1 VQIGRCEQAHH
12 RPTAARVASLA
23 AAVPDAEGLEIL
35 DIDDRAVVVAG
46 LPHEQPRYFL
56 QHALR
61 FQVHDLRHPH
71 YVGRHGRADIGWQQ
85 EEGSS

>member
-1 VQIGRCEQAHH
+1 M
-12 RPTAARVASLA
+12 PTVERVASLA
-23 AAVPDAEGLEIL
+23 AAVPDTGELEII
-35 DIDDRAVVVAG
+35 DITDRAVVVAG

-56 QHALR
+56 QHALG

-71 YVGRHGRADIGWQQ
+71 YAGRHGRADIGWQQ